1 MHRGALSCPAESST
15 GRRQCNSL
23 EAQHQ
28 SMATAGYVPTPNSQL
43 TKQKRRQSTQY
54 KMTPK
59 QRKRKRIQKGDER
72 RGARSHL
79 QIRPLAFH
87 KLGLSAHGRIV
98 CDLNRR
104 GQELKVKYQNT
115 DSSNQGREGTT
126 NSSKQSSRFPSR
138 MSFNDASLKTGRRIR
153 ISLPGALESIDPAV

>member
-72 RGARSHL
+72 RERGK
-79 QIRPLAFH
+79 IPPPNKTLAFH

-98 CDLNRR
+98 CDLNRLS
-104 GQELKVKYQNT
+104 GQETEGERYQNT

-126 NSSKQSSRFPSR
+126 NSS
-138 MSFNDASLKTGRRIR
+138 N
-153 ISLPGALESIDPAV
+153 PGT